1 MIKFDVLKRWS
12 SEVQFTAEID
22 CAPNASQS
30 IKLGLA
36 VRWAIDAK
44 ADLRSANLY
53 GANLRSANLRS
64 ANLYGADLYGADLGS
79 ADLYGA
85 DLYGANLRSAN
96 LRSAN
101 LRSANLYGADL
112 YGADLYGADLYGAD
126 LGTQWIIPG
135 PTRSDGYQFF
145 LQKLNGDDE
154 PKVKAGCRMF
164 TIAEAQA
171 HWTATRGGTPLG
183 DETEAIVRCLC
194 SLARSRGFIG

>member
-44 ADLRSANLY
+44 ANLY
-53 GANLRSANLRS
+53 GANLRSADLYG
-64 ANLYGADLYGADLGS
+64 ANLYGADLRS
-79 ADLYGA
+79 A

-101 LRSANLYGADL
+101 LRSAN
-112 YGADLYGADLYGAD
+112 LYGADLYGAD

-164 TIAEAQA
+164 TITEAQS